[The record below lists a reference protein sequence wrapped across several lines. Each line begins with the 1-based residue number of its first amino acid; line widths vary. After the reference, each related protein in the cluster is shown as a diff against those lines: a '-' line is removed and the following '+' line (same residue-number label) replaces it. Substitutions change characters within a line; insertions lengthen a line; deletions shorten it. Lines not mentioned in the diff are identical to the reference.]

1 LLRELWDVGGKMK
14 AMYKF
19 TVLTV
24 MLFVCLSC
32 SDKGAE
38 MEISKRDAMSTEII
52 EKALQKRVY
61 FGHQSVGDNILVG
74 LNEIFSRHK
83 VKLNINEFSAD
94 DKGNDYFIIHSRI
107 GKNGDA
113 YSKMESAK
121 NEINQLKGRIDT
133 ALIKFCYIDIDEK
146 TDTTKIFESYKKTV
160 KEIKQSQPSLR
171 IIHSTIPL
179 TTTQKGLKALLKS
192 LIGKPV
198 GEAGPNIKRNEYNSL
213 IRKEYG
219 KAAIFDIAEIESTML
234 NGRIATF
241 KKDGKE
247 YPELVEDYTYDGGH
261 LNALGKDIVAQGII
275 LTIADSHE

>member
-1 LLRELWDVGGKMK
+1 MK
-14 AMYKF
+14 ALYMF

-24 MLFVCLSC
+24 MLFGCLGC

-38 MEISKRDAMSTEII
+38 MEISKRDAISTEII

-61 FGHQSVGDNILVG
+61 FGHQSVGDNILDG
-74 LNEIFSRHK
+74 LSEIFSRHK

-94 DKGNDYFIIHSRI
+94 DKGNDYFIIHSKI

-146 TDTTKIFESYKKTV
+146 TDTTKVFESYKKMI

-179 TTTQKGLKALLKS
+179 TTTQKGVKAFLKS

-198 GEAGPNIKRNEYNSL
+198 GEVGPNIKRNEYNSL

-219 KAAIFDIAEIESTML
+219 KAAIFDIAEIESTMPDD
-234 NGRIATF
+234 RIATF
-241 KKDGKE
+241 NKDGKE
-247 YPELVEDYTYDGGH
+247 YPELVKDYTDDGGH
-261 LNALGKDIVAQGII
+261 LNSVGKEIAGQALI
-275 LTIADSHE
+275 LAIANNN